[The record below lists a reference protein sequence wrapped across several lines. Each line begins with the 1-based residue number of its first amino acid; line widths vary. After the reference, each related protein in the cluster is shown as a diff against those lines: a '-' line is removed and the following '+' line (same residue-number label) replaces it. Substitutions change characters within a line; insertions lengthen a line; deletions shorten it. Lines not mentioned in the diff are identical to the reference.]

1 MGEHMERIMLTVKE
15 VSEALGIGINQTY
28 ALVHENKIPSMK
40 IGQQYLIPKDSF
52 YEWIERNTKQRI

>member
-1 MGEHMERIMLTVKE
+1 MERIMMTVKE

-28 ALVHENKIPSMK
+28 TLIKKDGFPTIK

-52 YEWIERNTKQRI
+52 EQWVTYNAKNKCEI